1 MKDFTPYLLALATA
15 ATLVACSKSD
25 MEIRTTSAADQNMS
39 PAASDAYARGMS
51 LVRVVNAVEGGDAV
65 SVALRGQSLFPAVAA
80 GAVTAYQQVAL
91 NLADFTVHVQGWPD
105 GMMLA
110 EKDRLLLD
118 GNRYTVMLVADDAT
132 KRSLRVVSDN
142 VIPDSGK
149 ARVRVLNAAPN
160 SPPLDVTVAGSKGA
174 LFTGVAFKK
183 GGGYSDVQPG
193 AVTLE
198 FRGTG
203 KTNVLLTVPG
213 LNLRRGTATT
223 IVVSGTGALTHFTFE
238 DALMAPAPKT
248 P

>member
-1 MKDFTPYLLALATA
+1 MKRFTPYLFVLATA
-15 ATLVACSKSD
+15 AATVACGKSD
-25 MEIRTTSAADQNMS
+25 MEVRTTSDADQSTS
-39 PAASDAYARGMS
+39 PAASAAYARGMS
-51 LVRVVNAVEGGDAV
+51 LVRVVNAVEGGEVV
-65 SVALRGQSLFPAVAA
+65 SVELRGQPLFPTVAA

-91 NLADFTVHVQGWPD
+91 NLADFTVHVEGWPD

-132 KRSLRVVSDN
+132 KRSLRVVGDD

-160 SPPLDVTVAGSKGA
+160 SPALDVTVAGSKGA
-174 LFTGVAFKK
+174 LFTGVAFKQ

-203 KTNVLLTVPG
+203 KTNVLLTVRG

-223 IVVSGTGALTHFTFE
+223 VVVSGTNALTYFTFE